1 MDTIFDYIEPFEDF
15 LTILNRLGVNAS
27 DVKYFASYREFLKLR
42 QEGHTYYASLE
53 TISER
58 HGIAIG
64 TMRTKFK
71 LFSKRLTK

>member
-1 MDTIFDYIEPFEDF
+1 MDTMFDYIELFENF
-15 LTILNRLGVNAS
+15 LTILNRLGVKTS
-27 DVKYFASYREFLKLR
+27 DVKYFAAYREFLKLR
-42 QEGHTYYASLE
+42 QEGRTYYASLE
-53 TISER
+53 TISDR